1 MVEKVYILVEGK
13 ELSACND
20 IESALSDYAT
30 LSDFVMKDAILVAI
44 AFNEES
50 QQLEPVQVELKEI
63 AKVYSGEK

>member
-20 IESALSDYAT
+20 IKDALSDYAT

-44 AFNEES
+44 VFNEET
-50 QQLEPVQVELKEI
+50 QQLEPIQIELKEI
-63 AKVYSGEK
+63 AKIYSGE